1 MLFRVVKP
9 YYIIL
14 ELENELKPQL
24 IFKAAYSHSIQHRLL
39 SGCNTDHVFH
49 LVAKEIKSSYETLVR
64 FGIPY
69 VKIMYVRKSVAARLI
84 MPAAHSHT
92 LVTK

>member
-1 MLFRVVKP
+1 VLFRVGKP
-9 YYIIL
+9 YDIIH

-49 LVAKEIKSSYETLVR
+49 LVA
-64 FGIPY
+64 
-69 VKIMYVRKSVAARLI
+69 
-84 MPAAHSHT
+84 
-92 LVTK
+92 